1 MPFLLAWL
9 LHGIILAALVRGA
22 LRFAGKTSAATRYAV
37 AWAALAIVLAL
48 PAALLTPR
56 LAMVLPTFGAATVG
70 ASQLPAGDAA
80 RTSSAEPPAAL
91 AAAGTQSP
99 LVRLPNV
106 PDWLAALAI
115 GLWLGVVSLG
125 LFRITLGVD
134 AILRLKASSRPFPAA
149 RARKLTGWRAVRRQG
164 RLVELRLSDDVASA
178 SFLGLTRPVIAI
190 SPALAASLTDEELD
204 LTVLHEF
211 AHVQRWDDWS
221 KLAQL
226 LVMAVCGWHPGVR
239 LLDRTIDLERESACD
254 DWVVRRTGSARGYA
268 RCLVKIVQTMP
279 QATTSL
285 VPGAYNAETPMETRV
300 KRLLDAARPRH
311 AWAPL
316 AATATTCAAAA
327 VALMLTQLAPI
338 GTLVGHAA
346 TVDDSSPVL
355 MADANTNAST
365 DAGTGAKTDAV
376 AGSNASAYRA
386 LPLRSAS
393 MAFALPARGT
403 TTFSAPTRS
412 TPARDR
418 SANGI
423 VVAEHFTTHGPTSST
438 RESLRSAALTA
449 AVPTAATALAIPTA
463 SGSLLT
469 SGLSAA
475 PGASGASSDFPVA
488 SPAQNTANASSTLP
502 ASSAS
507 SPFVRTLAPDAE
519 VAYLNAGVEPVS
531 TRTRARLRDASAMN
545 RSADAA
551 GRTVGDAAADA
562 DDAVEEI
569 TPQSLQQAGRSAVD
583 TLSAGMRKTGTAT
596 GDGLTTAGV
605 ATGEGLKQ
613 AGLAAGDGVKSAG
626 LATGDGVAHAG
637 IATGHAASTAAVKT
651 GSRIKKSSVS
661 TGRALAKVGG
671 AFKIF

>member
-9 LHGIILAALVRGA
+9 LHGIILASLVRGA

-37 AWAALAIVLAL
+37 AWATLAIVLAL

-56 LAMVLPTFGAATVG
+56 LAIVLPMFDTTTVG
-70 ASQLPAGDAA
+70 ASQTTSAPAAVSVPAA
-80 RTSSAEPPAAL
+80 SAPGAASSSAEAPSSLPAAS
-91 AAAGTQSP
+91 TPSP

-125 LFRITLGVD
+125 LLRITLGVD

-190 SPALAASLTDEELD
+190 SPSLAASLTDEELD

-285 VPGAYNAETPMETRV
+285 VPGAYNAKTPMETRV

-316 AATATTCAAAA
+316 AASATTCAAAA

-338 GTLVGHAA
+338 GTLVGHTAH
-346 TVDDSSPVL
+346 VDDSSPVL

-365 DAGTGAKTDAV
+365 GANTDAV
-376 AGSNASAYRA
+376 GSNPRAYRA
-386 LPLRSAS
+386 LPLRAAS

-403 TTFSAPTRS
+403 TLPVAPARN
-412 TPARDR
+412 TPASGRPA
-418 SANGI
+418 SGI
-423 VVAEHFTTHGPTSST
+423 VVAEHVTTHAPTSST

-449 AVPTAATALAIPTA
+449 VAPTAVTAPAIPAA
-463 SGSLLT
+463 SESLLA
-469 SGLSAA
+469 SGLSAS
-475 PGASGASSDFPVA
+475 PGASGAQNVANPSSMV
-488 SPAQNTANASSTLP
+488 P

-531 TRTRARLRDASAMN
+531 TRTRGRLRDASAMN
-545 RSADAA
+545 TSADTA
-551 GRTVGDAAADA
+551 GRTA
-562 DDAVEEI
+562 DDAVAAADDAIEEI

-596 GDGLTTAGV
+596 GDGLATAGV

-626 LATGDGVAHAG
+626 IATGDGVAHAG

-651 GSRIKKSSVS
+651 GSSLKKSGVS

-671 AFKIF
+671 ALKIF

>member
-22 LRFAGKTSAATRYAV
+22 LRLAGKTSAATRYAV

-56 LAMVLPTFGAATVG
+56 LAIVLPTFGTTTVG
-70 ASQLPAGDAA
+70 ASQLPTGDAA
-80 RTSSAEPPAAL
+80 RTSSAEPPASI
-91 AAAGTQSP
+91 AAAGAQSP

-134 AILRLKASSRPFPAA
+134 AILRLKASSRPFPAG

-355 MADANTNAST
+355 MADANTST
-365 DAGTGAKTDAV
+365 GAGTGAKTDV
-376 AGSNASAYRA
+376 VGGSNASAYRA

-393 MAFALPARGT
+393 MALALPTRGT

-423 VVAEHFTTHGPTSST
+423 VAAEHVTTHAPASSM

-449 AVPTAATALAIPTA
+449 AVPTAATAFAMPTA
-463 SGSLLT
+463 SGSLLA
-469 SGLSAA
+469 SELSAA
-475 PGASGASSDFPVA
+475 PGASFASSDFP
-488 SPAQNTANASSTLP
+488 
-502 ASSAS
+502 
-507 SPFVRTLAPDAE
+507 

-531 TRTRARLRDASAMN
+531 TRTRARLRDTSAMN
-545 RSADAA
+545 TSADAA

-596 GDGLTTAGV
+596 GDGLATAGV

-613 AGLAAGDGVKSAG
+613 AGLA
-626 LATGDGVAHAG
+626 TGDSVAHAG

-651 GSRIKKSSVS
+651 GSRLKKSSVS

-671 AFKIF
+671 ALKIF